1 MKIPVAAVVSS
12 QFCRAK
18 ETAKLMGFKKVT
30 ENADLNNDSGEPAV
44 NKAESEC
51 RGAALRKLLG
61 KAPVAGK
68 NTVII
73 GMCPISVRRQGSIS
87 PI

>member
-61 KAPVAGK
+61 KAPAAGK